1 MALLRIDRVL
11 EFLSS
16 AEFVRGLL
24 WAGLVALGIALAAL
38 VYTRWGRSRSVEKCL
53 VLSALLHVWLAVLL
67 TTLHITIAR
76 LPETEREVRV
86 ALDREPTAQEKAAE
100 GAAPRDRP
108 WEMPGSSWSFEPW
121 QITLARLEPP
131 ESTMAQRRPRA
142 DLSGLES
149 KASLPRW
156 SLAAPV
162 LAAPKSTPAETAQR
176 TGTEQPAQPI
186 RAPAAQARPGAKVA
200 VSEPGLDRQVG
211 ETGPMWA
218 VRGRPPTAPSAL
230 LERPLPLPRLT
241 ESPLTL
247 EPAPALSGP
256 NDSLPAS
263 SVRAAPPT
271 SVANSPQTS
280 GQAATVAATTEV
292 GESSGMDRPRRESA
306 AAHLR
311 PPSLANQADDPAMP
325 PGGTAGSESPA
336 AVGTPSLPRLAR
348 SLGGHEIPEVYR
360 LRMDP
365 NRDQIARQLGSTP
378 EREQAVRLALQWL
391 ADNQDPDGRWSAKRH
406 GGGQEVMEAGRDR
419 QGAGGRADTGI
430 TGLAILAFAASGNT
444 HLHGSHQETI
454 RRAVD
459 FLVASQAPDGSL
471 GGPGAMY
478 EFMYC
483 HGIATL
489 ALSEILGMTGDD
501 RLRQP
506 VARAVSYTLNAQDPL
521 GGGWRYRPQESGDTS
536 QLGWQLM
543 ALKSAELAGISI
555 PASTWEGAWRF
566 LDNVSSGNHRGLA
579 SYRPGERPSRTMTAE
594 ALACR
599 LFLGLRPD
607 HPTAR
612 EAGDYLLGE
621 LPGEGQP
628 NLYYWYYATMA
639 MYQLQGTH
647 WKQWNGALQK
657 TLLASQRT
665 TGAQVGSWDP
675 NTRWDGYGGR
685 VYSTALATMC
695 LEAYYRFFPLHAG
708 PASPGDAAR

>member
-1 MALLRIDRVL
+1 MALLRIDRLL
-11 EFLSS
+11 EFLTS

-24 WAGLVALGIALAAL
+24 WTGLVALGIALAAL

-76 LPETEREVRV
+76 PPETAREVRV
-86 ALDREPTAQEKAAE
+86 ALDREPTAQEKAAK
-100 GAAPRDRP
+100 GAASRDRP
-108 WEMPGSSWSFEPW
+108 WETPSSSWSFEPW
-121 QITLARLEPP
+121 QIELARLEPP
-131 ESTMAQRRPRA
+131 ETNAAQRQPRA
-142 DLSGLES
+142 DLSGLEG
-149 KASLPRW
+149 KASLPRL
-156 SLAAPV
+156 SLAGPV
-162 LAAPKSTPAETAQR
+162 LAEPKPAPAETARR
-176 TGTEQPAQPI
+176 TGTAQPAQPI
-186 RAPAAQARPGAKVA
+186 QAPAAQARPGAKAA
-200 VSEPGLDRQVG
+200 VSEPGLDRPTN

-218 VRGRPPTAPSAL
+218 LRSRQPSAPTAL
-230 LERPLPLPRLT
+230 LERPLPLPRLS
-241 ESPLTL
+241 ESPLTP
-247 EPAPALSGP
+247 EPAPALSAP
-256 NDSLPAS
+256 NDNLRAS
-263 SVRAAPPT
+263 SAQAAPAT
-271 SVANSPQTS
+271 SVANAPQAG
-280 GQAATVAATTEV
+280 GQAATVAATAEV
-292 GESSGMDRPRRESA
+292 GDTRGMDGPRRESA

-311 PPSLANQADDPAMP
+311 PPSLANQADDSAMP
-325 PGGTAGSESPA
+325 LDGAAGSGSPA
-336 AVGTPSLPRLAR
+336 AVGAPSLPRLAR
-348 SLGGHEIPEVYR
+348 SVGGHEIPEVYR

-365 NRDQIARQLGSTP
+365 HRDQIARQLGSTP
-378 EREQAVRLALQWL
+378 EREQAVRLALKWL
-391 ADNQDPDGRWSAKRH
+391 ADNQEPDGRWSAKRH

-419 QGAGGRADTGI
+419 QGAGSRADTGI

-444 HLHGSHQETI
+444 HLHGSYQETI

-459 FLVASQAPDGSL
+459 FLIASQAPDGSL

-506 VARAVSYTLNAQDPL
+506 VARAVNYTLNAQDPI

-543 ALKSAELAGISI
+543 ALKSAELAGIPI
-555 PASTWEGAWRF
+555 PGPTWEGAWRF
-566 LDNVSSGNHRGLA
+566 LDSVSGGNHRGLA
-579 SYRPGERPSRTMTAE
+579 SYRPGERHSRTMTAE

-607 HPTAR
+607 DPTAR

-639 MYQLQGTH
+639 MYQLQGAH
-647 WKQWNGALQK
+647 WKQWNEALQK
-657 TLLASQRT
+657 ALLASQRT
-665 TGAQVGSWDP
+665 TGAQTGSWDP

-708 PASPGDAAR
+708 PASTGDPAR